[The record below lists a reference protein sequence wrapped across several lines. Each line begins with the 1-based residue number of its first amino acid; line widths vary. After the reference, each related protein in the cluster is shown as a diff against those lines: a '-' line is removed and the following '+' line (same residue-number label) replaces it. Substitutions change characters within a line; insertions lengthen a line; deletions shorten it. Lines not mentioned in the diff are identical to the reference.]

1 MNTKKN
7 TTFRYMIGIFIIV
20 AIIFAI
26 YFYESSSNNNN
37 VFIIG
42 MSQSNLYEPWRLCM
56 NKEIEEEAKK
66 HDNLKVIYKDAGGD
80 SEKQKKDIEDLIN
93 FGADL
98 LIVSINDSKQLAEV
112 IKKAHESTPVIILD
126 RAAPEDDYTLYIGSD
141 TKAIGIQAGKMIV
154 ELAGN
159 KNVKVIEVQGIL
171 NSSSD
176 EEITSGFKDLVSKY
190 KNINIDR
197 TIVANWQK
205 SEAQDKIEA
214 ILKED
219 KDVDIIFA
227 HSDYMA
233 LGAYYAKVS
242 TKADNVKIIGI
253 DGLNGR
259 EGGIELVKDGIL
271 QGTFT
276 CKTGGKEA
284 VDYALKIL
292 NKKDDVPKKVIL
304 ECNKITKESLKN

>member
-1 MNTKKN
+1 MNIKKI
-7 TTFRYMIGIFIIV
+7 TAFRYVIGIFIIV

-26 YFYESSSNNNN
+26 YFYESSSNKND

-66 HDNLKVIYKDAGGD
+66 HGNVKIIYKDAGGD
-80 SEKQKKDIEDLIN
+80 GEKQKRDIKDLID

-98 LIVSINDSKQLAEV
+98 LIVSINNSKQLTEE
-112 IKKAHESTPVIILD
+112 IKKAHEAIPVIILD

-141 TKAIGIQAGKMIV
+141 IKSIGIQVGKMV
-154 ELAGN
+154 GELAVN
-159 KNVKVIEVQGIL
+159 NNVKVIEVQGML

-176 EEITSGFKDLVSKY
+176 EEITSGFKESISKY
-190 KNINIDR
+190 KNINVDR

-205 SEAQDKIEA
+205 NEAQDKVEA

-259 EGGIELVKDGIL
+259 EGGIELVKNGIL
-271 QGTFT
+271 IGTFT

-292 NKKDDVPKKVIL
+292 NKKEDVPKKIIL
-304 ECNKITKESLKN
+304 ECNKITKESFKN

>member
-1 MNTKKN
+1 MNIKRN
-7 TTFRYMIGIFIIV
+7 TTYIYIFGIFIIV

-26 YFYESSSNNNN
+26 RFYGTSSDKNH

-42 MSQSNLYEPWRLCM
+42 MSQSNLYEPWRLYM

-66 HDNLKVIYKDAGGD
+66 HENVKIIYKDAGGD
-80 SEKQKKDIEDLIN
+80 EEKQKKDIQDLIN
-93 FGADL
+93 FGSDL
-98 LIVSINDSKQLAEV
+98 LIVSINDSKQLAGV
-112 IKKAHESTPVIILD
+112 VKKAHESIPVIVLD
-126 RAAPEDDYTLYIGSD
+126 RSAPEDDYTLYIGSD
-141 TKAIGIQAGKMIV
+141 TKSIGIQAGKMV
-154 ELAGN
+154 GELAGN
-159 KNVKVIEVQGIL
+159 NNIKVIEVQGML

-176 EEITSGFKDLVSKY
+176 EEITSGFKDSISKY
-190 KNINIDR
+190 QNINIDR

-205 SEAQDKIEA
+205 NEAQDKIEA

-242 TKADNVKIIGI
+242 TKANNVKIIGI

-259 EGGIELVKDGIL
+259 EGGIELVENGIL
-271 QGTFT
+271 LGTFT

-284 VDYALKIL
+284 VNYALKIL
-292 NKKDDVPKKVIL
+292 NKKEDVPKKIIL
-304 ECNKITKESLKN
+304 ECNKITKESLRN